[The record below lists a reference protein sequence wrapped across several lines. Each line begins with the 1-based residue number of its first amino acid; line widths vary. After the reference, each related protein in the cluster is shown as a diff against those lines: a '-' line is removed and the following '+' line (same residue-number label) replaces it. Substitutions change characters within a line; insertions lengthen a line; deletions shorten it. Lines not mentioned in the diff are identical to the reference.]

1 MRRKA
6 AIFFR
11 ALIGLAVCF
20 CLFGCGRE
28 PVETDFLLPVDF
40 SNIPENMV
48 LTDFHADKIEIR
60 IQAPPQFV
68 EHMNKEGLR
77 YPVDL
82 YTDLEFDPAGD
93 SRSIEPGEYL
103 IPVDRKRIPVH
114 PAMRILNI
122 KPSYLI
128 VKLEK
133 KIKRIFRI
141 TIPYTGAPAQGYK
154 ALPAEA
160 DPPVVELTGPAS
172 LIETI
177 LELKT
182 KPIDLANVNE
192 GFKKKIPLDLE
203 DPSITSV
210 PDLLITVTVPVEQQL
225 VSKTIENLPVHV
237 WNASAPVLID
247 PPAITIQVKGPYE
260 KISNKDVLGRI
271 YAFMDVKGLP
281 PGVYARN
288 VLIHIPVDL
297 IMTDAAPRIFTIKI
311 K

>member
-1 MRRKA
+1 MRPEA
-6 AIFFR
+6 ALPFR
-11 ALIGLAVCF
+11 ILIGLAVCF
-20 CLFGCGRE
+20 FFLGCGRE
-28 PVETDFLLPVDF
+28 PVETNFLLPVDF
-40 SNIPENMV
+40 SNVPENMV
-48 LTDFHADKIEIR
+48 LTDFHTDKIEIR
-60 IQAPPQFV
+60 IQAAPEFM
-68 EHMNKEGLR
+68 EHMNRESMR

-133 KIKRIFRI
+133 KIKKIFRI
-141 TIPYTGAPAQGYK
+141 TIPYTGTPAQGYE
-154 ALPAEA
+154 ALPADA
-160 DPPVVELTGPAS
+160 DPTVVELTGPAS

-177 LELKT
+177 QELKT
-182 KPIDLANVNE
+182 KPIDLTNVNE
-192 GFKKKIPLDLE
+192 AFKKKVPLDLE

-210 PDLLITVTVPVEQQL
+210 PDLLITVTVPVEQKL

-237 WNASAPVLID
+237 WNAAAPVLIE
-247 PPAITIQVKGPYE
+247 PSVITLQVKGPYE
-260 KISNKDVLGRI
+260 KISNREVLGRI
-271 YAFMDVKGLP
+271 YAFMDVKDLP
-281 PGVYARN
+281 PGAYARN
-288 VLIHIPVDL
+288 ARIHIPVDL
-297 IMTDAAPRIFTIKI
+297 IMTDATPRIFTIKI